1 MRTLESI
8 HGMCTQNELVS
19 SLSHVWSITDGF
31 TKKCSGIVGKLTNNV
46 AENFHYKFELEL
58 NVKSQCVTKICYL
71 LG

>member
-8 HGMCTQNELVS
+8 HGKFTQNELVS
-19 SLSHVWSITDGF
+19 NLSRLEYHRWVH
-31 TKKCSGIVGKLTNNV
+31 KKCSGIVGKLTDNV